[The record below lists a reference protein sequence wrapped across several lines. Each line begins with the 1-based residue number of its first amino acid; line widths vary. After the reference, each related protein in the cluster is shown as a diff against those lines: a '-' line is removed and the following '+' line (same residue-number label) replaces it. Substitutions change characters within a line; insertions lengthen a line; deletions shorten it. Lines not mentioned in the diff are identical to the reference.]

1 MSQAPPPA
9 PEEREPHVRPEDRPA
24 RVSDLRSLRRW
35 LLVAAVWATAAT
47 AIAVIALIAADDAK
61 DDNMKVGR
69 QSARTTAQIAD
80 AQRRL
85 DQRLDE
91 LEARLDD
98 VASAEDL
105 FDLSSRLKR
114 VEGVNG
120 RTSDH
125 LDELTRS
132 IEDLQSRVESL
143 EQASPDS
150 AKNTETTP

>member
-9 PEEREPHVRPEDRPA
+9 PEEHEPHVRPEDRPA

-35 LLVAAVWATAAT
+35 LLVAAVWAAAAT
-47 AIAVIALIAADDAK
+47 AIAVIALVAADDARE
-61 DDNMKVGR
+61 DNTKIGR

-91 LEARLDD
+91 LEDRLDELP
-98 VASAEDL
+98 SAEDL
-105 FDLSSRLKR
+105 SDLSNRLER
-114 VEGVNG
+114 VEGANG
-120 RTSDH
+120 RTSDQVE
-125 LDELTRS
+125 ELTGS
-132 IEDLQSRVESL
+132 VQDLESRVESL

-150 AKNTETTP
+150 AENTETTP

>member
-35 LLVAAVWATAAT
+35 LLVAAVWAAAAT
-47 AIAVIALIAADDAK
+47 AIAVIALVAADDARE
-61 DDNMKVGR
+61 DNTRVGR

-91 LEARLDD
+91 LEDRLDELP
-98 VASAEDL
+98 SAEDL
-105 FDLSSRLKR
+105 SDLSNRLER
-114 VEGVNG
+114 VEGANG
-120 RTSDH
+120 RTSDQVE
-125 LDELTRS
+125 ELTGS
-132 IEDLQSRVESL
+132 VQDLESRVESL

-150 AKNTETTP
+150 AENTETTP

>member
-47 AIAVIALIAADDAK
+47 AIAVIALIAADDARE
-61 DDNMKVGR
+61 DNTKVGR

-85 DQRLDE
+85 DQRLGELEDRLDE
-91 LEARLDD
+91 L
-98 VASAEDL
+98 ASAEDL
-105 FDLSSRLKR
+105 SNLSNRLER
-114 VEGVNG
+114 VEGANG
-120 RTSDH
+120 RTSD
-125 LDELTRS
+125 ELEELSGS
-132 IEDLQSRVESL
+132 IEDLESRVESL

-150 AKNTETTP
+150 GDNTETTP

>member
-61 DDNMKVGR
+61 EDNTKVGR

-85 DQRLDE
+85 DQRLDD
-91 LEARLDD
+91 LEARLDEL
-98 VASAEDL
+98 ASAEDL
-105 FDLSSRLKR
+105 SDLGNRLER
-114 VEGVNG
+114 VEGANG
-120 RTSDH
+120 RTSDQ
-125 LDELTRS
+125 LDELTGS
-132 IEDLQSRVESL
+132 IKDLESRVESL
-143 EQASPDS
+143 EKASPDS
-150 AKNTETTP
+150 AESTETTP

>member
-35 LLVAAVWATAAT
+35 LLVAAVWAAAAT
-47 AIAVIALIAADDAK
+47 AIAVIALVAADDARE
-61 DDNMKVGR
+61 DNTKVGR

-91 LEARLDD
+91 LEGRLDEL
-98 VASAEDL
+98 ASAEDL
-105 FDLSSRLKR
+105 SDLSNRLER
-114 VEGVNG
+114 VEGANG
-120 RTSDH
+120 RTSDQIE
-125 LDELTRS
+125 ELTGS
-132 IEDLQSRVESL
+132 IQDLESRVESL

-150 AKNTETTP
+150 AENTETIP